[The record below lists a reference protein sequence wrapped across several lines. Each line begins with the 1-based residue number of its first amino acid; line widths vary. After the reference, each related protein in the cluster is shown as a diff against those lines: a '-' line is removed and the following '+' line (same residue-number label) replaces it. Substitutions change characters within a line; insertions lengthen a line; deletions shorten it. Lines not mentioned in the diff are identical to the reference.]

1 MIKAIFKKI
10 LKNIEISSN
19 FHMEKSPGEAA
30 LTVWKKVQYCGAMS
44 WIEKRLDTDKA
55 LLSFSQRFFIVA

>member
-1 MIKAIFKKI
+1 
-10 LKNIEISSN
+10 
-19 FHMEKSPGEAA
+19 MEKSPGEAA